1 MCEKHTRSYIL
12 WIYHYL
18 ILLTLCEFGVEY
30 KFCVNPAE
38 QSIRAKYI
46 SWSENGLTLPTLSCG
61 SFSRIYKKKKKQDA
75 IGHLV
80 RCPPASETNYKI
92 KLKITCPTGS

>member
-61 SFSRIYKKKKKQDA
+61 SFSRIYKKKKSKMQSDIWYDVLPLLKQ
-75 IGHLV
+75 I
-80 RCPPASETNYKI
+80 I
-92 KLKITCPTGS
+92 KSN